1 MRKHTFVLLTL
12 VAGLLLFAGC
22 GSETDLPTAPS
33 VDKGTIVP
41 VADPFAT
48 ALNGNVDS
56 FYYVYLPP
64 GYDANRTEGYPVLY
78 LLHGFGG
85 NENYFVALFSA
96 TDVADKLIS
105 DGDID
110 PMIMVIPSGKN
121 LLGGSFFTDSQHPAV
136 NASETHII
144 NLIAAVDGA
153 YNTDATP
160 AGRGIGGTS
169 MGGFGAMNIALN
181 NPGVFGSV
189 SSLAGPL
196 SFLGG
201 QLTPGDTSD
210 DAYTGIS
217 ALLPRVL
224 VETGYGDYLAD
235 NPAGDPAVFR
245 QMVYPTSDRIIT
257 SFMFAAAAAWSPTD
271 PNNPGPTTFG
281 QLPNGDPIGVDLP
294 IDQTGAIY
302 TPVFEDRW
310 IANHDPV
317 NRLQTQG
324 ASIAPA
330 AGVAVYLDAG
340 EGDDLGFNFSQAFFA
355 GAYAT
360 AFGQPPVINNSNGY
374 ENTGDPYP
382 GYGDVPNPGADIPAD
397 HTTQTFDRL
406 FDLITFHA
414 DHF

>member
-1 MRKHTFVLLTL
+1 MRKQHFALLTL
-12 VAGLLLFAGC
+12 VAALLLFAGC

-33 VDKGTIVP
+33 VSKGQIIP
-41 VADPFAT
+41 VDDPFAT
-48 ALNGNVDS
+48 ALNGGTAS
-56 FYYVYLPP
+56 FYNVYLPP
-64 GYDANRTEGYPVLY
+64 GYNANRAEGYPVLY

-96 TDVADKLIS
+96 TDVADKLIAE
-105 DGDID
+105 GDID
-110 PMIMVIPSGKN
+110 PMIIVFPSGKN

-136 NASETHII
+136 NASETHVI
-144 NLIAAVDGA
+144 NLITAVDAA
-153 YNTDATP
+153 YNTDATQ
-160 AGRGIGGTS
+160 AGRAIGGTS

-181 NPGVFGSV
+181 NPGMFSSV

-210 DAYTGIS
+210 DAYTGVS
-217 ALLPRVL
+217 MLLPQVL
-224 VETGYGDYLAD
+224 AETGYGDFLAD

-245 QMVYPTSDRIIT
+245 QMVYPTPDRIIT

-271 PNNPGPTTFG
+271 PNNPGPTSFAT
-281 QLPNGDPIGVDLP
+281 LPDGSPIGVDLP
-294 IDQTGAIY
+294 INQDGSIY
-302 TPVFEDRW
+302 GPVFNDRW
-310 IANHDPV
+310 IANFDPV
-317 NRLQTQG
+317 TRLQTQG

-340 EGDDLGFNFSQAFFA
+340 EGDDLGFNLSQAFFA
-355 GAYAT
+355 GAYLT

-374 ENTGDPYP
+374 ENASDPYP
-382 GYGDVPNPGADIPAD
+382 GYGDVPNPGADVPAD

-414 DHF
+414 DNF